1 MYLWGKVLKA
11 TMRLDSAAAAFRQ
24 VRLAPRLA
32 PRMHRP
38 TALPFIHSSPA
49 VPGPERAALE
59 RVRPRHP
66 PSCPLILTNTHFRY
80 EELCEMGVDIPA
92 HEVFHSVQNAAPPVS
107 RHHPHSHDAPDGHP
121 LAAPDLHDF
130 ASTTPM
136 RRGGALT
143 FDDAASVIHG
153 TPLHTHA
160 QLTNPSFSRFAHTP
174 AATPPFQ
181 SSTAPGNT
189 TAPATGNSFTSPF
202 EHTHNTT
209 LGTPAVDAMSFRR
222 PQQPLAPRRNLVSRM
237 DRPSHASMSFSAP
250 DSEPSFRKPALAIPE
265 EDPQQQSL
273 PLSRLLTL
281 IGDAH
286 RHRCCFRLAECEACI
301 RQLPR
306 SHYNTSWVQNTLG
319 LAYFHHHQYKASLK
333 YFAASHKA
341 EPSRLEGVEFYSTV
355 MWILKMEHDLAAL
368 AQHCL
373 AVSRMRPESWCV
385 VGNCFSLNRECD
397 SAIKYFQR
405 AVQCDS
411 SFAYA
416 YTLAGHEHHQNDD
429 FECAMQSFR
438 AALKC
443 QPRHYQ
449 AWYGIGMVFQ
459 KQERLSSAEY
469 VASAR
474 HLLTHAVSE

>member
-1 MYLWGKVLKA
+1 
-11 TMRLDSAAAAFRQ
+11 
-24 VRLAPRLA
+24 
-32 PRMHRP
+32 
-38 TALPFIHSSPA
+38 
-49 VPGPERAALE
+49 
-59 RVRPRHP
+59 
-66 PSCPLILTNTHFRY
+66 
-80 EELCEMGVDIPA
+80 MGVDIPA
-92 HEVFHSVQNAAPPVS
+92 HEVFHSVQNALPLPN
-107 RHHPHSHDAPDGHP
+107 RLHPQPHDAPD
-121 LAAPDLHDF
+121 APDTVNRPNPDSHDY
-130 ASTTPM
+130 ASTTPL

-143 FDDAASVIHG
+143 FDDPSSIIHG
-153 TPLHTHA
+153 TPLHAHA
-160 QLTNPSFSRFAHTP
+160 QLVNPSFSRFAQTP

-181 SSTAPGNT
+181 SSSAHGNT
-189 TAPATGNSFTSPF
+189 MAPATGGNSFTSPF
-202 EHTHNTT
+202 DHTQNTT
-209 LGTPAVDAMSFRR
+209 LGTPAVDALSFRR
-222 PQQPLAPRRNLVSRM
+222 PQHPLAPRRSQVSRM
-237 DRPSHASMSFSAP
+237 ERPTPSHGSMSFSAP
-250 DSEPSFRKPALAIPE
+250 DSEPSFRKPSHVIPE
-265 EDPQQQSL
+265 EDSLQQSL

-286 RHRCCFRLAECEACI
+286 RHRCCFRLADCEACI

-306 SHYNTSWVQNTLG
+306 AHYNTSWVQNTLG
-319 LAYFHHHQYKASLK
+319 LAYFHHHQYKAALK

-341 EPSRLEGVEFYSTV
+341 DPSRLEGVEFYSTV

-373 AVSRMRPESWCV
+373 SVSRLRPQSWCV

-459 KQERLSSAEY
+459 KQERFSSAEY
-469 VASAR
+469 TPYTHSR
-474 HLLTHAVSE
+474 KLPLT